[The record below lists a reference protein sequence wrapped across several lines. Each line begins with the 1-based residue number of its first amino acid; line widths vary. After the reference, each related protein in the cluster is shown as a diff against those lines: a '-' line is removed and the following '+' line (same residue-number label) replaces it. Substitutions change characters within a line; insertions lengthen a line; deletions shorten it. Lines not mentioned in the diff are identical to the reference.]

1 MRDYSQTFL
10 PSKLSYSKIH
20 YTIQLTAAILAL
32 LYLGPQKNKSLAQLR
47 TDDPTTERR
56 TAACTGD
63 DPTTER
69 QTGTCRGV
77 HLFAAAKSSWVKPMA

>member
-32 LYLGPQKNKSLAQLR
+32 LYLGPQKKKSLAQLR

-69 QTGTCRGV
+69 QTATCRGV